1 MGRANGVTRDE
12 IVEIVI
18 QPAFYT
24 GWPRARAVFAQVGEV
39 WPGRPRGGRDDI
51 GARRRAGVSPSGTG
65 PTHATK
71 PVQLAQWNR
80 SNLRNEVDFSPNSSV
95 LR

>member
-18 QPAFYT
+18 QLAFYT

-39 WPGRPRGGRDDI
+39 WPGRPRGGR
-51 GARRRAGVSPSGTG
+51 
-65 PTHATK
+65 
-71 PVQLAQWNR
+71 
-80 SNLRNEVDFSPNSSV
+80 
-95 LR
+95 

>member
-24 GWPRARAVFAQVGEV
+24 GWPRAKAVFAQVGEV

-51 GARRRAGVSPSGTG
+51 AQGGGQDPSRLLEALKTLEAELG
-65 PTHATK
+65 
-71 PVQLAQWNR
+71 
-80 SNLRNEVDFSPNSSV
+80 
-95 LR
+95 

>member
-18 QPAFYT
+18 QLAFYT

-39 WPGRPRGGRDDI
+39 WPGGRDDI

-71 PVQLAQWNR
+71 TVQLTQRNR
-80 SNLRNEVDFSPNSSV
+80 SNSRNKISPTQATG
-95 LR
+95 

>member
-51 GARRRAGVSPSGTG
+51 GPELSQFSDPGCSRLLLWCRGLCGVG
-65 PTHATK
+65 
-71 PVQLAQWNR
+71 R
-80 SNLRNEVDFSPNSSV
+80 
-95 LR
+95 